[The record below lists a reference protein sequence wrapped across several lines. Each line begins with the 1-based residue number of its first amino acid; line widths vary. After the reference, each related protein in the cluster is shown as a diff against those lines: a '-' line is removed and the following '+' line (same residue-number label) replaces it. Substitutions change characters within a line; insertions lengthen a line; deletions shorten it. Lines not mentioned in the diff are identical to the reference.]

1 MTMHNKNR
9 VRSQKQ
15 NSISYNKNVKQRKD
29 AMTNSLMSSISN
41 LFNAI
46 IQNSLLSSQVEEISS
61 EDMRSLKTQFNLDFV

>member
-1 MTMHNKNR
+1 

-61 EDMRSLKTQFNLDFV
+61 EDMRSLKTQSNLDFV

>member
-1 MTMHNKNR
+1 MTIHNKNR

-15 NSISYNKNVKQRKD
+15 NSISYNKNVQQRKD

-46 IQNSLLSSQVEEISS
+46 IQNSLLSSQVEETSG
-61 EDMRSLKTQFNLDFV
+61 EDMRSLKTQSNLDFV

>member
-29 AMTNSLMSSISN
+29 TMTNSLMSSISN
-41 LFNAI
+41 LFNAT

-61 EDMRSLKTQFNLDFV
+61 EDMRSLKTQSNLDFV